1 MTDRQPGAATHD
13 QAPDHQAPDHHAIAR
28 ALLAKAHA
36 PYSRFPVA
44 AVVVTRAGGEFHGV
58 NVENAAY
65 GSTICAERMAIGAML
80 TAGDRSGIARIVVA
94 GHGDDPLTPCG
105 ACRQVIAEFSRP
117 DTVVTS
123 RSDDG
128 QQAAWTVAELLP
140 AAFGPLRL
148 AAGADIT
155 GADPGRD
162 PGAEPAPEPGHE
174 PGPDPEPG
182 GDVAPDPTPGPDS
195 TTDPDRT
202 LDG

>member
-1 MTDRQPGAATHD
+1 MTDRQPGGAMHD
-13 QAPDHQAPDHHAIAR
+13 QAPGHQAQDHQGPDHRGADHHAIAR
-28 ALLAKAHA
+28 ALLANAHA

-80 TAGDRSGIARIVVA
+80 TAGDRSGIARVVVA

-117 DTVVTS
+117 DTIVTS

-128 QQAAWTVAELLP
+128 QEAAWTVADLLP

-148 AAGADIT
+148 AAGADVT
-155 GADPGRD
+155 
-162 PGAEPAPEPGHE
+162 
-174 PGPDPEPG
+174 GPDP
-182 GDVAPDPTPGPDS
+182 

-202 LDG
+202 PDG